1 MELHSLWTFYYE
13 TVLNSQILLA
23 NPLWTGFVHCHL
35 HRAFWNWS
43 KYTSAVRKCFTTALP
58 LYVLHIKSLDLKIPQ
73 YTLRISLISHS
84 KWRFLSE
91 TDQGYHSEF
100 LRKTQ
105 RCNFITTNSSLQVI
119 WWIGI
124 TFLAHQFLLIKNT
137 AIKEGNST
145 TITSHAIYLL
155 FVFGKSDYES
165 VRESKDFI
173 LPNIWSLWIFCSLS
187 FLIFLPPGYMWFPL
201 LHDVQFCFTVIITV
215 YNISF

>member
-23 NPLWTGFVHCHL
+23 NPLWNGFVHCDL
-35 HRAFWNWS
+35 QCAFWNWS
-43 KYTSAVRKCFTTALP
+43 KYTSAGRKRFTTALP
-58 LYVLHIKSLDLKIPQ
+58 LYVIAHYITRPQDTSIHFKNFTDTTIQMKLPLWNRSRVSLWVSEENSKMQLHYNKFIITGYLVNR
-73 YTLRISLISHS
+73 YY
-84 KWRFLSE
+84 LS
-91 TDQGYHSEF
+91 
-100 LRKTQ
+100 
-105 RCNFITTNSSLQVI
+105 C
-119 WWIGI
+119 
-124 TFLAHQFLLIKNT
+124 LLIKNT
-137 AIKEGNST
+137 AIKEGNSI

-173 LPNIWSLWIFCSLS
+173 LPNIWPLWIFCSLS

-201 LHDVQFCFTVIITV
+201 LHDVQFCFTVTITV